1 MVAYER
7 WVQRILRRLARPREI
22 ESHYEFIQFLNVKA
36 NRRIEL
42 VRRHADQQLCV
53 LKVIDTRLNLG
64 NRPLGFELNALRQLR
79 HENIIRCRTMGRTR
93 TNLMW
98 FELQYIDGVN
108 LDAYLLGANKFA
120 HDPSVD
126 LAALERLISWLA
138 GIIRGVRFMHWK
150 GWLHGDLCPANV
162 MLANQ
167 QTTPIIIDFEY
178 ARPFTE
184 PAADALP
191 RKHSLEYAAPEEIK
205 GKPLSVE
212 GDYFA
217 IGRIGQRLFS
227 APQLPLRFSPDSK
240 AGEQVAAIQL
250 ACDQLV
256 AASYGERIAQLK
268 NLADILSSAGTSSRS
283 SE

>member
-7 WVQRILRRLARPREI
+7 WVQRILRRLARHREI

-64 NRPLGFELNALRQLR
+64 NRPIGFELNALRQLR

-93 TNLMW
+93 THLMW
-98 FELQYIDGVN
+98 FELQYIDGIN

-120 HDPSVD
+120 LDASAD
-126 LAALERLISWLA
+126 LAVLERLVSWFS

-167 QTTPIIIDFEY
+167 QTTPIILDFEY
-178 ARPFTE
+178 ARPFAE

-205 GKPLSVE
+205 GEPLSVE

-217 IGRIGQRLFS
+217 IGRIGQQLFS
-227 APQLPLRFSPDSK
+227 SLQPLLGLSPDSK
-240 AGEQVAAIQL
+240 AWEKVTSIQL

-256 AASYGERIAQLK
+256 AAKYGERKAQLI
-268 NLADILSSAGTSSRS
+268 NLADILSTSATNSRN